1 MPGCLSPDDHKLQL
15 PDPRRISPTSPNW
28 LEVLVPLNRGGLQSR
43 APVGRD
49 ASLFPSR
56 DLLSPGDRIE
66 LFLMSI
72 LLFSNTE
79 VECNMVIFGCVTLGK
94 LLNLSRL
101 LVLLWKSR
109 IHDQRV

>member
-1 MPGCLSPDDHKLQL
+1 MPGCLSPDDRKLQL
-15 PDPRRISPTSPNW
+15 PDPRRISSTSPNW
-28 LEVLVPLNRGGLQSR
+28 LEVLVPLNLGGFQSR

-49 ASLFPSR
+49 ASLLPSR

-72 LLFSNTE
+72 LLYSNIE

-101 LVLLWKSR
+101 LVLLW
-109 IHDQRV
+109 